1 MPTNP
6 SRRFT
11 PASMHDFTVV
21 ARDIAD
27 AYGLKLS
34 RAQENLA
41 RIYGFENFH
50 ELRLHIEKGSPAGPY
65 AGETDLATAFNR
77 THDWYLEDLS
87 GYFCCPVGRRRL
99 PDLELFMRPDE
110 RRAWMRFQ
118 ASIDQE
124 LDPSVS
130 AEATTLS
137 VDSYV
142 SFVVDD
148 IAQLG
153 EHWIEGKF
161 IQTALGRQVWEALNW
176 ITKGEEDIRDP
187 DERSRIFSE
196 LNRIMDNHPR
206 NPYPGALIVSL
217 IASRFEE
224 SWGEMLDEQVAIPE
238 EDVACALWLCE
249 IAKRSIDLFQSI
261 IPKSFR
267 GTIEP
272 KLVGHWIE
280 NYSYHS
286 VLHWGGIAAATAG
299 MTKQANQ
306 WFRRSIKTCKN
317 DPFGSR
323 FWL

>member
-21 ARDIAD
+21 ARDVAD

-41 RIYGFENFH
+41 RIYGFNNFH
-50 ELRLHIEKGSPAGPY
+50 ELRLAIDKSSPAGPY
-65 AGETDLATAFNR
+65 DGETDLATIFNR
-77 THDWYLEDLS
+77 TQDWYLEDLS

-99 PDLELFMRPDE
+99 PDLKLFMRPDE

-118 ASIDQE
+118 NSIDQE
-124 LDPSVS
+124 LDANFS
-130 AEATTLS
+130 AEAATVS
-137 VDSYV
+137 VDNYV
-142 SFVVDD
+142 SFVVDHID
-148 IAQLG
+148 QLG
-153 EHWIEGKF
+153 EKWIEGKF
-161 IQTALGRQVWEALNW
+161 VQTALGRQVWEALVW
-176 ITKGEEDIRDP
+176 IIKDEEDVRDP
-187 DERSRIFSE
+187 EERSRMFDG
-196 LNRIMDNHPR
+196 LNRIMDNHPN
-206 NPYPGALIVSL
+206 NPYPGALIVGL
-217 IASRFEE
+217 VASRFEE
-224 SWGEMLDEQVAIPE
+224 SWGRMLTEEIDIPE
-238 EDVACALWLCE
+238 EDMACALWLCD
-249 IAKRSIDLFQSI
+249 IAKQSIDLFQSTV
-261 IPKSFR
+261 PKNFR

-286 VLHWGGIAAATAG
+286 VLHCGGIAAATAG
-299 MTKQANQ
+299 KTKQAMQ
-306 WFRRSIKTCKN
+306 WFRRSISTCKN

>member
-1 MPTNP
+1 MPTHP

-21 ARDIAD
+21 ARDVAD

-65 AGETDLATAFNR
+65 DGETDLATAFNR
-77 THDWYLEDLS
+77 MQDWYLEDLS

-99 PDLELFMRPDE
+99 QDLELFMRPDE

-124 LDPSVS
+124 LDPDFS

-137 VDSYV
+137 VDCYV
-142 SFVVDD
+142 SFVVDHID
-148 IAQLG
+148 QMD
-153 EHWIEGKF
+153 EKWIEGKF
-161 IQTALGRQVWEALNW
+161 VQTALGRQVWEALEW
-176 ITKGEEDIRDP
+176 IIKDEEDMRDP
-187 DERSRIFSE
+187 EERSRMFHE
-196 LNRIMDNHPR
+196 LNRIMDNHPN
-206 NPYPGALIVSL
+206 NPYPGALIVGL
-217 IASRFEE
+217 VASRLDEY
-224 SWGEMLDEQVAIPE
+224 WGEMLNDEMDVPE
-238 EDVACALWLCE
+238 EDVACALWLYE
-249 IAKRSIDLFQSI
+249 IAKRSIDLFQST
-261 IPKSFR
+261 IPKNFR

-286 VLHWGGIAAATAG
+286 VLHWGGIAAATTG
-299 MTKQANQ
+299 KTKQANH
-306 WFRRSIKTCKN
+306 WFRRSIRACKN